1 MMEPSSVIS
10 PRMRRWMVVMVMVVL
25 ARVEAQLVVSDEN
38 ETVCGERECLV
49 ISKCPA
55 VLKLVFKVK
64 AGDPAARSQLLRSQC
79 GFEKSLPKVCCP
91 RDVPESITG

>member
-1 MMEPSSVIS
+1 
-10 PRMRRWMVVMVMVVL
+10 MVMVVL

-55 VLKLVFKVK
+55 VLKLVFKV
-64 AGDPAARSQLLRSQC
+64 RTS
-79 GFEKSLPKVCCP
+79 GFVF
-91 RDVPESITG
+91 SIERETYSGEGW